1 MDDLI
6 TREYRTIRS
15 VSGPLLFV
23 ERVSRVA
30 LGEIVRI
37 LLPSGEERR
46 GQVIETSEEHVE
58 TS

>member
-6 TREYRTIRS
+6 TRDYRTIRS

-46 GQVIETSEEHVE
+46 GQVIEA
-58 TS
+58 